1 MPVFI
6 FIFYFSEEV
15 MLELELIGRRFS
27 SLLIFTHCF
36 NVQKLLFKSNPKKKS
51 SKNKAVLA
59 DV

>member
-1 MPVFI
+1 
-6 FIFYFSEEV
+6 

-36 NVQKLLFKSNPKKKS
+36 NVQKLLFKSNLKKKS